1 MSNKDSVASLLAVA
15 HNNHIGQSDALLLM
29 RAAVVLRKF
38 CLQKQPEFNGSF
50 SPDCLT
56 AHVATEVRSFI
67 NVVLQG
73 PPILEKDDKAV
84 NLDARTEVA
93 SVISQVLIYNTC
105 AGTHHDTAT
114 ISIRRVKERET
125 PFPLYHGLKL
135 HAEGRQK
142 KLIEN
147 ANALGFSVS
156 FNRVMEVKVAIAR
169 AVCKRHAEDGVVLPS
184 NLRRG
189 VFVTYD
195 VDNLDSH
202 SKGNF
207 SWDEFHG
214 TALSAT
220 NHLSWDNNGVARPPI
235 RIDSSD
241 TAVPQLPDS
250 YVIVHLVDT
259 YENHVIFA
267 PKLQGR
273 VRPTLNQ
280 VAAAKLKDEA
290 WMAHVIALLE
300 KGSDESTLQVSVSI
314 KEWYLTQ

>member
-29 RAAVVLRKF
+29 RAAVVLRKL

-73 PPILEKDDKAV
+73 LSILEKDDKAV
-84 NLDARTEVA
+84 NLDARTKVA
-93 SVISQVLIYNTC
+93 SVISQILIYNTC

-125 PFPLYHGLKL
+125 PFPLNHWLNL

-147 ANALGFSVS
+147 ANALVFSVS
-156 FNRVMEVKVAIAR
+156 YNRVMEASAR
-169 AVCKRHAEDGVVLPS
+169 AVCKRHAEDRVVLPS

-207 SWDEFHG
+207 SRDEFHG

-220 NHLSWDNNGVARPPI
+220 NHLSWDNNGMARPPI

-314 KEWYLTQ
+314 EE